1 MELIDFILH
10 VDDHLLEF
18 ITNYGVWIYAILFL
32 IIFVETGLVVMP
44 FLPGDSLLFA
54 AGALAASTGA
64 MNPWTLGVLLFIA
77 AVLGDTLNYHIG
89 RYIGPRVFEI
99 ESRFINKQHLINTQK
114 FFEKHGGKTI
124 IFARFIPFARTFA
137 PFVAGAGKMDYKFFL
152 SYNLIGAF
160 CWIGSFI
167 TLGYIFGNVPVVK
180 DNFTHLIFGII
191 IISVLPGIIGFIRAK
206 WPPLSGFSAGSL
218 VLLSN
223 GRWPVPPRQARL
235 QSSNPRCC
243 CAASRRTRRSGRL
256 RYSRFNARCR

>member
-18 ITNYGVWIYAILFL
+18 ITNYGVWIYGILFL

-54 AGALAASTGA
+54 AGALAASTGV
-64 MNPWTLGVLLFIA
+64 MDPWVLGVLLFIA

-89 RYIGPRVFEI
+89 KYIGPRVFEI
-99 ESRFINKQHLINTQK
+99 DSRFINKNHLLRTQA

-124 IFARFIPFARTFA
+124 IFARFVPFARTFA
-137 PFVAGAGKMDYKFFL
+137 PFIAGAGSMNYKYFL
-152 SYNLIGAF
+152 SYNVIGAA

-167 TLGYIFGNVPVVK
+167 TLGYLFGNMPIVK

-191 IISVLPGIIGFIRAK
+191 ILSIMPGVFAFIKQKLANRK
-206 WPPLSGFSAGSL
+206 SA
-218 VLLSN
+218 
-223 GRWPVPPRQARL
+223 
-235 QSSNPRCC
+235 
-243 CAASRRTRRSGRL
+243 TE
-256 RYSRFNARCR
+256 

>member
-1 MELIDFILH
+1 MHSRLMELIDFILH

-18 ITNYGVWIYAILFL
+18 IRNYGVWIYAILFL

-64 MNPWTLGVLLFIA
+64 MDPVILIVLLFIA

-89 RYIGPRVFEI
+89 KYIGPRVFEI
-99 ESRFINKQHLINTQK
+99 ESRFINKQHLIKTSQ

-137 PFVAGAGKMDYKFFL
+137 PFVAGAGSMNYKYFL
-152 SYNLIGAF
+152 TYNVVGAI
-160 CWIGSFI
+160 CWVGSFI
-167 TLGYIFGNVPVVK
+167 ILGYMFGNMPIVK

-191 IISVLPGIIGFIRAK
+191 ILSVLPGVIGFLRQK
-206 WPPLSGFSAGSL
+206 FSKKSA
-218 VLLSN
+218 
-223 GRWPVPPRQARL
+223 
-235 QSSNPRCC
+235 
-243 CAASRRTRRSGRL
+243 
-256 RYSRFNARCR
+256 

>member
-64 MNPWTLGVLLFIA
+64 MDPWVLIPLLFVA

-89 RYIGPRVFEI
+89 KYIGPRVFEI
-99 ESRFINKQHLINTQK
+99 ESKFINKKHLLATQQ

-124 IFARFIPFARTFA
+124 IFARFVPFARTFA
-137 PFVAGAGKMDYKFFL
+137 PFVAGAGSMNYKYFL
-152 SYNLIGAF
+152 TFNVVGGFI
-160 CWIGSFI
+160 WISSFVI
-167 TLGYIFGNVPVVK
+167 LGYLFGNMPIVK
-180 DNFTHLIFGII
+180 DNFTYLIFGII
-191 IISVLPGIIGFIRAK
+191 ILSVLPGVIAFIK
-206 WPPLSGFSAGSL
+206 QKFFP
-218 VLLSN
+218 
-223 GRWPVPPRQARL
+223 QKK
-235 QSSNPRCC
+235 
-243 CAASRRTRRSGRL
+243 AA
-256 RYSRFNARCR
+256 